1 MNKFFEE
8 KKLNTG
14 DLILFNEKKSIISR
28 LIEYFTNSKFS
39 HIGIVIK
46 NPDFTPE
53 KLEGYYLLES
63 GYSEYSKDAEDNVY
77 KLGAQL
83 KRLDVAMKDY
93 NGDIYYRK
101 LHCERN
107 EEFYE
112 KIKKAH
118 SVLHNKPYNLNA
130 WDWIKS
136 LFDLKIGNEQKLN
149 CFFCSALCAYVYTQL
164 GFLNKDTDWT
174 IIRPRDFSTEHKNN
188 RIKFINC
195 QIDKEIKF
203 NLKEIE
209 NE

>member
-28 LIEYFTNSKFS
+28 MIEYFTNSKFS

-83 KRLDVAMKDY
+83 KRLDVAIKDY
-93 NGDIYYRK
+93 DGDIYYRK

-112 KIKKAH
+112 KIKEAH
-118 SVLHNKPYNLNA
+118 SILHNKPYNLNVG
-130 WDWIKS
+130 WIKS

-149 CFFCSALCAYVYTQL
+149 CFFFQHYVRM
-164 GFLNKDTDWT
+164 FILNQ
-174 IIRPRDFSTEHKNN
+174 DF
-188 RIKFINC
+188 
-195 QIDKEIKF
+195 
-203 NLKEIE
+203 
-209 NE
+209 